1 MRNKVFADKVCKNMF
16 VDDLFKDEM
25 TEGNIFVDKM
35 SVDEMPG
42 QYFRCL
48 LYAR

>member
-1 MRNKVFADKVCKNMF
+1 MSVNEMF
-16 VDDLFKDEM
+16 EDEM
-25 TEGNIFVDKM
+25 TEGKIFVDKM
-35 SVDEMPG
+35 SVGEMPG